1 MSLRDQIAAL
11 PQGEK
16 FTKVMDKVKTTD
28 PGEIRR
34 IAARWVASGADVLGN
49 MNVLAGAVRRVDDWW
64 RGQSADAFVTYMGK
78 YGKAGQTMDDMLVS
92 CAGSLNDVADELDK
106 AKKDVDR
113 LAGDLLKQVGT
124 IRDAYARAKNDPS
137 ATTANLN
144 RDIGAKVSTF
154 AQTAQSRLDSA
165 DTVLSTALTNLTKQL
180 GKDANLFSGIP
191 FAGKQDFV
199 ADKVGWVPV
208 SPEEYRRTQLAQ
220 NGGQNP
226 VPDTGPNGAAGAPGG
241 GNGGGTPTYGYTG
254 ASSGGTTPRPKEDV
268 VKWIKEALTVIR
280 SPEMAGVL
288 RKRGIDVSDLD
299 PNDPKDIDRIWTVI
313 FHESGGNPSAI
324 NRWDINAQNGVPSQG
339 LMQTIPPTF
348 NAHSLPGHKQILEPV
363 DNIIAGVL
371 YTYSR
376 YGDLGRHPGIASIER
391 GGGYRPY

>member
-1 MSLRDQIAAL
+1 MNVRDQIAEL
-11 PQGEK
+11 PNGKK
-16 FTKVMDKVKTTD
+16 FTDVMDKVKDAD

-34 IAARWVASGADVLGN
+34 IAARWVLGGADTVGN

-64 RGQSADAFVTYMGK
+64 RGQSADAFVTYMAK
-78 YGKAGQTMDDMLVS
+78 YGKAGQALDDVLVS
-92 CAGSLNDVADELDK
+92 CSGSLNDVADELEK
-106 AKKDVDR
+106 AKKNIDR
-113 LAGDLLKQVGT
+113 LGGDLLKQVGD
-124 IRDAYARAKNDPS
+124 IRTAYAQAKNDPS
-137 ATTANLN
+137 ATTENLN
-144 RDIGAKVSTF
+144 RDIGAKVTSF
-154 AQTAQSRLDSA
+154 AQTAQQSLDSA
-165 DTVLSTALTNLTKQL
+165 ETVMSTALSNINKQL
-180 GKDANLFSGIP
+180 GKDTNLFSGIP

-208 SPEEYRRTQLAQ
+208 SPEEYRKTQLAQ
-220 NGGQNP
+220 NGGS
-226 VPDTGPNGAAGAPGG
+226 TGATGSGGPGGSGSYGPGG
-241 GNGGGTPTYGYTG
+241 GTGAYGYTG
-254 ASSGGTTPRPKEDV
+254 TSSGGTTPRPKAEV
-268 VKWIKEALTVIR
+268 VEWIKQALTVIK

-288 RKRGIDVSDLD
+288 RRRGIDVSDLD
-299 PNDPKDIDRIWTVI
+299 PNDPKDIERIWTVI

-376 YGDLGRHPGIASIER
+376 YGDMGRHPGIASIES

>member
-1 MSLRDQIAAL
+1 MSVRDQIAEL
-11 PQGEK
+11 PNGKK
-16 FTKVMDKVKTTD
+16 FTDVMDKVKDAD

-34 IAARWVASGADVLGN
+34 IAARWVLGGADTVGN

-64 RGQSADAFVTYMGK
+64 RGQSADAFVTYMAK
-78 YGKAGQTMDDMLVS
+78 YGKAGQALDDVLVS
-92 CAGSLNDVADELDK
+92 CSGSLNDVADELEK
-106 AKKDVDR
+106 AKKNIDR
-113 LAGDLLKQVGT
+113 LGGDLLKQVGD
-124 IRDAYARAKNDPS
+124 IRTAYAQAKNDPS
-137 ATTANLN
+137 ATTENLN
-144 RDIGAKVSTF
+144 RDIGAKVTSF
-154 AQTAQSRLDSA
+154 AQTAQQSLDSA
-165 DTVLSTALTNLTKQL
+165 ETVMSTALSNINKQL
-180 GKDANLFSGIP
+180 GKDTNLFSGIP

-208 SPEEYRRTQLAQ
+208 SPEEYRKTQLAQ
-220 NGGQNP
+220 NGGS
-226 VPDTGPNGAAGAPGG
+226 TGSGSHGPGG
-241 GNGGGTPTYGYTG
+241 GTGAYGYTG
-254 ASSGGTTPRPKEDV
+254 TSSGGTTPRPKAEV
-268 VKWIKEALTVIR
+268 VEWIKQALTVIK

-288 RKRGIDVSDLD
+288 RRRGIDVSDLD
-299 PNDPKDIDRIWTVI
+299 PNDPKDIERIWTVI

-376 YGDLGRHPGIASIER
+376 YGDMGRHPGIASIES